1 MFLCRD
7 DVEVLPPI
15 STSDHN
21 TVCFKLCQYF
31 TQQHSPTKESPP
43 RHNFAKADWENIC
56 NFLAATDW
64 HVIFSD
70 CYTADDLWNAFI
82 SVVQQAIN
90 KFVPR
95 YKHSRHTSTPCLYP
109 RYIRKLLTT
118 KRARWKLFHKF
129 RTLVL
134 KVKYNNAAKKCS
146 EEIKKFTIEKENR
159 LCENENLGAFYKYV
173 NKKLNGSNGIAPL
186 KDKSGTLVSDD
197 SSKAK
202 LLNDYFCSIFTQ
214 DN

>member
-1 MFLCRD
+1 M
-7 DVEVLPPI
+7 
-15 STSDHN
+15 
-21 TVCFKLCQYF
+21 
-31 TQQHSPTKESPP
+31 
-43 RHNFAKADWENIC
+43 
-56 NFLAATDW
+56 
-64 HVIFSD
+64 
-70 CYTADDLWNAFI
+70 
-82 SVVQQAIN
+82 
-90 KFVPR
+90 
-95 YKHSRHTSTPCLYP
+95 
-109 RYIRKLLTT
+109 
-118 KRARWKLFHKF
+118 
-129 RTLVL
+129 L